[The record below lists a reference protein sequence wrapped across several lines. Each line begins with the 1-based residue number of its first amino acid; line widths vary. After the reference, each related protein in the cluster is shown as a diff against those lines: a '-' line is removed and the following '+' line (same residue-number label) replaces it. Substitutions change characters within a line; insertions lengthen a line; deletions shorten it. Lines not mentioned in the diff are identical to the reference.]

1 MAKHAQGA
9 TRDAS
14 GRSRD
19 DRWLSFTIRDDGAG
33 FDVER
38 TDAGAGLVN
47 IHDRVGKAGGEIEV
61 RSRVGAGTR
70 SRPGS
75 RSAGR
80 PAPDGSADPRHGSGA
95 QSAERRA

>member
-1 MAKHAQGA
+1 MAKHAEGA
-9 TRDAS
+9 THVTIRVV
-14 GRSRD
+14 GD
-19 DRWLSFTIRDDGAG
+19 DRWLSFAIRDDGAG

-38 TDAGAGLVN
+38 TDADAGLVN
-47 IHDRVGKAGGEIEV
+47 VHDRVGKAGGEIEV